1 MLLKILIIIIFFFS
15 FTLNIQA
22 DEKQLI
28 IDKLIQTKNF
38 TFNFEQIT
46 NKGVEAGYCLFVFDN
61 KLKCK
66 YEGKL
71 QKEIIVN
78 NKTLVVLKKKYNKI
92 YFYPISKSLFSNILN
107 KNNLIKVIQESVLT
121 VNNNIELVYLDKK
134 NKKIKIFF
142 GINNYEL
149 MGWLIE
155 DKLQNEIFFSLKIDS
170 TNTEIDVKNFK
181 IPTVN

>member
-142 GINNYEL
+142 GIKNYEL

-155 DKLQNEIFFSLKIDS
+155 DKLQNEIFFSLKIDNI
-170 TNTEIDVKNFK
+170 NTEIDAKNFK
-181 IPTVN
+181 IPTAN